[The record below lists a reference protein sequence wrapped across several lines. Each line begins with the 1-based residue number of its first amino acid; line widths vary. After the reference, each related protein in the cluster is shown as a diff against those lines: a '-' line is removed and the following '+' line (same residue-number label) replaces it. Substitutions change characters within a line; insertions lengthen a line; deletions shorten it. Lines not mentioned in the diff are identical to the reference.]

1 MKVRFFGNFIQR
13 VKLIGDVHQVVL
25 ILFIASCSLYG
36 CTPSSP
42 PAEQF
47 PEREIVFQTATLWG
61 GRADSRLGFINTD
74 GSGLTY
80 FQITFKT
87 SPDIEKLAAGSPIY
101 PVITADDSTLIFRM
115 VGMSGHP
122 GSLGL
127 IRSGQPGIICPIEMG
142 ITRPSLT
149 SDQESIVTDLVN
161 PGGRLSLFD
170 LSNCKT
176 DADETL
182 GEIFDIAIDRYPTY
196 GALSPSK
203 NRLAFQAIADGSSN
217 EQSKYP
223 GIYVRDLDTG
233 SEMLIGMGL
242 APAWSPNGQ
251 RIAFRGTDGIY
262 IARPNGEDMQLLVEY
277 VSPEEGRSYE
287 EWPPLPVWSLDGEWL
302 VYHKCILDPG
312 PKVDCSDTSE
322 GINFSIFMVN
332 VNTGIEKKIY
342 DGGLNPFWG

>member
-1 MKVRFFGNFIQR
+1 MKVRFFKHFTQR
-13 VKLIGDVHQVVL
+13 VKLVGNLHQVIL
-25 ILFIASCSLYG
+25 ILFFMSFSLSG

-42 PAEQF
+42 SAEHL

-80 FQITFKT
+80 FQITFKS
-87 SPDIEKLAAGSPIY
+87 SPDMEKLAVGSPIY
-101 PVITADDSTLIFRM
+101 PVITADSSTLIFRM

-127 IRSGQPGIICPIEMG
+127 IRSGQPGVICPIEMG

-149 SDQESIVTDLVN
+149 SDQKYIVTDLVN
-161 PGGRLSLFD
+161 PAGRLSLFD
-170 LSNCKT
+170 LSNCET
-176 DADETL
+176 IADETL
-182 GEIFDIAIDRYPTY
+182 GEVFDITIDRYPTF

-203 NRLAFQAIADGSSN
+203 NRLAFQALTDESSM
-217 EQSKYP
+217 EDAKYP

-233 SEMLIGMGL
+233 SEILIGMGL
-242 APAWSPNGQ
+242 APAWSPDGKW
-251 RIAFRGTDGIY
+251 IAFRGLDGIY
-262 IARPNGEDMQLLVEY
+262 LVRPNGEDMQLLVEY

-287 EWPPLPVWSLDGEWL
+287 EWPPLPEWSPNGEWL

-332 VNTGIEKKIY
+332 VDTGFEKKIF
-342 DGGLNPFWG
+342 DGGLNPFWR